1 MCPGLKEGGATPRN
15 HPTETYSTPASRPR
29 RVSYGDGRGG
39 GQTLR
44 PTADGKRRDTGGTAN
59 GRLCRCT
66 VEQMK
71 LICDSFNTENFM
83 SLMGKAMLAEQKVE
97 RWLLAPHRTPLG
109 SRRSNTL
116 QHPTAG
122 SPALYRVSYNR
133 CCDPETHRRRRRQRS
148 HQNAPETPLVLFCAW
163 EVFCITFPYATSPLT
178 CVQHK
183 VLRPRDPPPS
193 QKAT

>member
-1 MCPGLKEGGATPRN
+1 MCPGLKEGTVRRRGIIQRKRTPRQ
-15 HPTETYSTPASRPR
+15 HHVRAVCLMAMAVGVVRP
-29 RVSYGDGRGG
+29 YAPPLTAKGG
-39 GQTLR
+39 TR
-44 PTADGKRRDTGGTAN
+44 GGTAN

-163 EVFCITFPYATSPLT
+163 EVFCITVPNATSPLSR
-178 CVQHK
+178 VLHK
-183 VLRPRDPPPS
+183 VL
-193 QKAT
+193 